1 MVKSYKQDLGNGITA
16 DFSDL
21 MKQFN
26 LIFKDLV
33 AAEKKI
39 VKAAKPCRKRS
50 MPCRCKR
57 PGGHPGKHACGC
69 GRRWR

>member
-1 MVKSYKQDLGNGITA
+1 MVKSYLDSNGVTV

-39 VKAAKPCRKRS
+39 VKAAKPCRKRNRR
-50 MPCRCKR
+50 CRCKR
-57 PGGHPGKHACGC
+57 PGGHPGKHACRC
-69 GRRWR
+69 GHRWR